1 MPEKSFERRPILD
14 PIVADLLAGME
25 QKQAEAQLPRRQR
38 EKKIRE
44 RQKIRARRDQ
54 RATYDLP
61 PFLRQR
67 VKSLAEEHSVPASQL
82 VTLALLQFFEAYD
95 QGQVDLSELKQPSR
109 SPRYDW
115 NLVFPDKWI
124 KPEERKRSKK
134 A

>member
-1 MPEKSFERRPILD
+1 MPNKPLERRPILD
-14 PIVADLLAGME
+14 PVVADLLAGME
-25 QKQAEAQLPRRQR
+25 QKQAESQLPRKIR

-67 VKSLAEEHSVPASQL
+67 VKELAEEHSVPASQL
-82 VTLALLQFFEAYD
+82 VTLALMRFFEAYD
-95 QGQVDLSELKQPSR
+95 LDQIDLRELKQPSR

-115 NLVFPDKWI
+115 NLIFPEKYFPNDEKK
-124 KPEERKRSKK
+124 KPKK
-134 A
+134 